1 MFKLNFKFTKK
12 GFTKYISH
20 LDLMRLLSRAMRRA
34 GLALKFSEGYSPH
47 VKLSLKRAL
56 KLGLESEEEEG
67 KIAFV
72 SQSEAFG
79 RTLLDWGISSHL
91 GLSMFASLGT
101 MIDVDFADLGN
112 SLIKLRTYESASNLA
127 FSYVLENSVG
137 SSFESSSNMPVR
149 MPDTYAVLI

>member
-67 KIAFV
+67 KIALREWIRPEEFAEKL
-72 SQSEAFG
+72 QKQLPG
-79 RTLLDWGISSHL
+79 GI
-91 GLSMFASLGT
+91 
-101 MIDVDFADLGN
+101 V
-112 SLIKLRTYESASNLA
+112 IKQVTWELRQ
-127 FSYVLENSVG
+127 
-137 SSFESSSNMPVR
+137 
-149 MPDTYAVLI
+149 